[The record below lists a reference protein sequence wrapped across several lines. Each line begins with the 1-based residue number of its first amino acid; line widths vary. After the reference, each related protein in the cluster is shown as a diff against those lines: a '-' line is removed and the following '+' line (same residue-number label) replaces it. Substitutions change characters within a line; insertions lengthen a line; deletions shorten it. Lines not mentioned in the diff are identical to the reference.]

1 MTQAGP
7 QRVTSAEK
15 DRIRELYEAGESASG
30 IARALGRDRSVVR
43 YWMDSMGLDKSA
55 VTARWRE
62 TERHAVELKRNGETN
77 EDIARALEVH
87 TSTVRGMLARHGLT
101 APPPPAPISLDE
113 ANRLLRLYEAGEYN
127 FRQLCAHAGRGH
139 RAVRT
144 ALKRARDTRKRGPK
158 PKPRRDPNAI
168 SEREREDIRS
178 AYLAGTPMREL
189 PAKFGRSETS
199 IYRVTKGIKRKHRV
213 ERTRVVRLWKAGH
226 SIQGIARYDKIDP
239 ITVRRKLAEAG
250 LASTRPIADGVALVE
265 AGVSVE
271 DAAER
276 VVCDPSQLRGAL
288 RRAARPRQAEEAR
301 VLLSQGLASADIAT
315 RLGPRWTRADVEKL
329 LREPTV
335 EDPG

>member
-1 MTQAGP
+1 MTQDGP
-7 QRVTSAEK
+7 RRLTSAEK

-62 TERHAVELKRNGETN
+62 TERHAVELKRDGETN
-77 EDIARALEVH
+77 EDIARALEIH
-87 TSTVRGMLARHGLT
+87 TSTVRSMLARHGLT

-113 ANRLLRLYEAGEYN
+113 AKRLLRLYEAEEYN

-139 RAVRT
+139 RAVKT
-144 ALKRARDTRKRGPK
+144 ALNRAREAKKRGPK
-158 PKPRRDPNAI
+158 PKPRGNPRAI
-168 SEREREDIRS
+168 SEREREDIRT
-178 AYLAGTPMREL
+178 AYLAGTPMREM

-199 IYRVTKGIKRKHRV
+199 LYRITKGIKRKHRV
-213 ERTRVVRLWKAGH
+213 ERDRVVRLWRAGH

-239 ITVRRKLAEAG
+239 RTVRRKLAEAG
-250 LASTRPIADGVALVE
+250 MASTRPIEDGVALVE

-271 DAAER
+271 EAAER

-288 RRAARPRQAEEAR
+288 RRAARSRQAEEAR

-329 LREPTV
+329 LQEATEENPS
-335 EDPG
+335 